1 MEPQNDLTPIR
12 WRIHLTSPPEHVY
25 RMLSTD
31 KGRAQFWA
39 ESTTQT
45 GKSITFH
52 FPNGETWRGEVLAQ
66 DAPRLFQV
74 SYYGGSVATF
84 ELAGDGTGGT
94 DLTLVDRGVPDAYR
108 CEVMAGWVSV
118 LMALKAAVDHGVDL
132 RNHDPARTWSQGYA
146 DN

>member
-1 MEPQNDLTPIR
+1 MEPQNDPTTIR
-12 WRIHLTSPPEHVY
+12 WRIHLTSPPERVY
-25 RMLSTD
+25 HMLSTE

-52 FPNGETWRGEVLAQ
+52 FPNGETWQGDILAQ
-66 DAPRLFQV
+66 GAPRLFQV

-84 ELAGDGTGGT
+84 ELAGDGAGGT
-94 DLTLVDRGVPDAYR
+94 DLTLVDRGVPGEHR

-132 RNHDPARTWSQGYA
+132 RNHDPVRTWSQGYA